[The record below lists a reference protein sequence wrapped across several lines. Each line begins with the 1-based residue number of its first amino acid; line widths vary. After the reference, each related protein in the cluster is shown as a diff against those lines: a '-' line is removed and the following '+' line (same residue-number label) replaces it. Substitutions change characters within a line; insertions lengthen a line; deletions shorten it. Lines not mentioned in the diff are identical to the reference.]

1 MLVTPS
7 SLSSH
12 IDYDLP
18 GIRSAFCKQGN
29 VVSSKLGAQIVLR
42 GIMGLP
48 IDIDAIPDPEVLA
61 ELPETIV
68 EAGTVRALDGVQ
80 VEYYI

>member
-1 MLVTPS
+1 
-7 SLSSH
+7 
-12 IDYDLP
+12 
-18 GIRSAFCKQGN
+18 
-29 VVSSKLGAQIVLR
+29 VSSKLGAQIVLR